1 MPETIRATNER
12 LRSRPWRDEFVYAFV
27 IGNFLIVPDSAA
39 RAEVRLGATAIDT
52 LHRATAA
59 LRGQE
64 ITLLTLVLALLGL
77 GLFASVVLLRLRRVA
92 DHAETNARDEISSL
106 QADVDRLKALLLSET
121 QILVT
126 WAPNAEH
133 PEILG
138 DVDILAPG
146 NIPERVLAFGTWLEA
161 ISARRLEQAVDNL
174 RHNGRGFVLAFTTR
188 AGRPIE
194 AEGRA
199 IGGRAVLRLR
209 DVSGIEQELLD
220 LATRHDQLLNEVET
234 MKALCESLPAP
245 VWVRDNVGQ
254 LVFVNSAYAR
264 AVEANDAA
272 DAVARRLELLDQP
285 ARADVARARLAGETF
300 IGRLPAIAAGA
311 RHIFEVI
318 DALGG
323 AGSSG
328 IAIDRTEVE
337 AMRAELA
344 RMIEAHRRVLDQLA
358 TGVAVFN
365 VDRKLTFYNTAFRS
379 LFELDA
385 GFLDQTPTD
394 AAVLDTLRSKRKLP
408 EEHDFRQWRQQLYEA
423 YRAFEPKEHMWHL
436 PDGRTLRV
444 VTTPNPEGG
453 VTYLYDD
460 VTERLEMYRR
470 YDALIKV
477 QSETL
482 DHLAEAVAV
491 FGSDGRI
498 RLHNPAFQRMWKLSH
513 DALDQRPHVEA
524 VTAWCQ
530 ALHDSNAVWR
540 SLRASVTA
548 IDNREPISARIERR
562 DGAVLDLTTMP
573 LPDGATL
580 VTFKDRTDTVNV
592 ERALRERN
600 EALEAADSI
609 KIDFVHHVSYEL
621 RSPLTNI
628 IGFANLLGDPTFG
641 SLTQKQGEYLSYI
654 TASTNALL
662 ALINNILDLATI
674 DAGAMTLNLGDVD
687 IRASMEAAAE
697 GVQDRLVKN
706 RIRLDIRTSVNI
718 GTFTADERRVRQILF
733 NLLSNAVGFSPAGET
748 VTLLAERRADA
759 VIFSV
764 NDHGPGIPPEAK
776 DKVFDWFETDSKGSQ
791 HRGPGL
797 GLSLVRSFVELHGGT
812 VTIDS
817 AYGQGTTVTCVFPLE
832 HVAKQ
837 TAA

>member
-1 MPETIRATNER
+1 MANLFILPGSPAHADVRA
-12 LRSRPWRDEFVYAFV
+12 
-27 IGNFLIVPDSAA
+27 
-39 RAEVRLGATAIDT
+39 GATAVDVI
-52 LHRATAA
+52 HRTIAS

-64 ITLLTLVLALLGL
+64 ITLLTFFLALLAL
-77 GLFASVVLLRLRRVA
+77 SLFASVAFVRDRKAAERL
-92 DHAETNARDEISSL
+92 ETGARDEIVAL
-106 QADVDRLKALLLSET
+106 QAETDRLKSLLLSES

-126 WAPNAEH
+126 WAAASEE
-133 PEILG
+133 PEVLG
-138 DVDILAPG
+138 DIAMVAPG
-146 NIPERVLAFGTWLEA
+146 GVPERVLAFGTWLEPVTA
-161 ISARRLEQAVDNL
+161 HRMEQAVDAL
-174 RHNGRGFVLAFTTR
+174 RRDGRGFVMTLTTR
-188 AGRPIE
+188 AGRPME

-199 IGGRAVLRLR
+199 IAGRAVLRLR

-220 LATRHDQLLNEVET
+220 LAARHDQLLSDIET
-234 MKALCESLPAP
+234 MRALLDSLPAP
-245 VWVRDNVGQ
+245 VWARDSAGE
-254 LVFVNSAYAR
+254 LVFVNSAYAD
-264 AVEANDAA
+264 AVDAGDPA
-272 DAVARRLELLDQP
+272 EAVARRLELLDQS
-285 ARADVARARLAGETF
+285 ARAELGRTRAAGETYT
-300 IGRLPAIAAGA
+300 GRLPAIAAGG
-311 RHIFEVI
+311 RRIFEVV
-318 DALGG
+318 DVPSA

-337 AMRAELA
+337 TMRAELT
-344 RMIEAHRRVLDQLA
+344 RTVEAHRRVLDQLA

-365 VDRKLTFYNTAFRS
+365 VDRKLTFYNAAFRV

-385 GFLDQTPTD
+385 GFLDQTPSD

-408 EEHDFRQWRQQLYEA
+408 EEYDFRQWRQHLYEA
-423 YRAFEPKEHMWHL
+423 YRTVEPKEHMWHL
-436 PDGRTLRV
+436 PDGRALRV

-453 VTYLYDD
+453 VTYLYDE
-460 VTERLEMYRR
+460 VTERLDMHRR

-482 DHLAEAVAV
+482 DHLSEAVAV
-491 FGSDGRI
+491 FGSDGRV

-513 DALDQRPHVEA
+513 DALEQHPHAEA

-530 ALHDSNAVWR
+530 ALHDDNTVWR

-548 IDNREPISARIERR
+548 IDNRESLVARIERR
-562 DGAVLDLTTMP
+562 DGAMIDLATMP

-580 VTFKDRTDTVNV
+580 VTFQDRTDTVNV

-628 IGFANLLGDPTFG
+628 IGFANLLGDPAFG
-641 SLTQKQGEYLSYI
+641 TLTHKQDEYLGYI

-687 IRASMEAAAE
+687 IRNSMEAAAE

-706 RIRLDIRTSVNI
+706 RISLDIRAPANI
-718 GTFTADERRVRQILF
+718 GSFVADERRLRQILF
-733 NLLSNAVGFSPAGET
+733 NLLSNAVGFSPEGET
-748 VTLLAERRADA
+748 VTLVAERHPDA
-759 VIFSV
+759 VYFRV
-764 NDHGPGIPPEAK
+764 TDRGPGIPPEAM
-776 DKVFDWFETDSKGSQ
+776 DKVFDWFETDSMGSQ

-817 AYGQGTTVTCVFPLE
+817 ASGQGTTVTCAFP
-832 HVAKQ
+832 VAQIAKQ

>member
-1 MPETIRATNER
+1 MANLFILPGSPAHADV
-12 LRSRPWRDEFVYAFV
+12 RP
-27 IGNFLIVPDSAA
+27 
-39 RAEVRLGATAIDT
+39 GATAVDVI
-52 LHRATAA
+52 HRTIAS

-64 ITLLTLVLALLGL
+64 ITLLTFFLALLAL
-77 GLFASVVLLRLRRVA
+77 SLFASVAFVRARKAAERL
-92 DHAETNARDEISSL
+92 ETGARDEIVAL
-106 QADVDRLKALLLSET
+106 QAETDRLKSLLLSES

-126 WAPNAEH
+126 WAAASEE
-133 PEILG
+133 PEVLG
-138 DVDILAPG
+138 DIAMVAPG
-146 NIPERVLAFGTWLEA
+146 GVPERVLAFGTWLEPVTA
-161 ISARRLEQAVDNL
+161 HRMEQAVDAL
-174 RHNGRGFVLAFTTR
+174 RRDGRGFVMTLTTR
-188 AGRPIE
+188 AGRPME

-199 IGGRAVLRLR
+199 IAGRAVLRLR

-220 LATRHDQLLNEVET
+220 LAARHDQLLSDIET
-234 MKALCESLPAP
+234 MRALLDSLPAP
-245 VWVRDNVGQ
+245 VWARDSAGE
-254 LVFVNSAYAR
+254 LVFVNSAYAD
-264 AVEANDAA
+264 AVDAG
-272 DAVARRLELLDQP
+272 DPTEAVARRLELLDQS
-285 ARADVARARLAGETF
+285 ARAELGRTRAAGETYT
-300 IGRLPAIAAGA
+300 GRLPAIAAGG
-311 RHIFEVI
+311 RRIFEVV
-318 DALGG
+318 DVPSA

-337 AMRAELA
+337 TMRAELT
-344 RMIEAHRRVLDQLA
+344 RMVEAHRRVLDQLA

-365 VDRKLTFYNTAFRS
+365 VDRKLIFYNAAFRV

-385 GFLDQTPTD
+385 GFLDQTPSD

-408 EEHDFRQWRQQLYEA
+408 EEHDFRQWRQHLYEA
-423 YRAFEPKEHMWHL
+423 YRTVEPKEHMWHL
-436 PDGRTLRV
+436 PDGRALRV

-453 VTYLYDD
+453 VTYLYDE
-460 VTERLEMYRR
+460 VTERLDMHRR

-482 DHLAEAVAV
+482 DHLSEAVAV
-491 FGSDGRI
+491 FGSDGRV

-513 DALDQRPHVEA
+513 DALEQHPHAEA

-530 ALHDSNAVWR
+530 ALHDDNTVWR

-548 IDNREPISARIERR
+548 IDNRESLVARIERR
-562 DGAVLDLTTMP
+562 DGAMIDLATMP

-580 VTFKDRTDTVNV
+580 VTFQDRTDTVNV

-628 IGFANLLGDPTFG
+628 IGFANLLGDPAFG
-641 SLTQKQGEYLSYI
+641 TLTHKQDEYLGYI

-687 IRASMEAAAE
+687 IRNSMEAAAE
-697 GVQDRLVKN
+697 GVQDRLIKN
-706 RIRLDIRTSVNI
+706 RISLDIRAPANI
-718 GTFTADERRVRQILF
+718 GSFVADERRLRQILF
-733 NLLSNAVGFSPAGET
+733 NLLSNAVGFSPEGEI
-748 VTLLAERRADA
+748 VTLVAERHPDA
-759 VIFSV
+759 VYFRV
-764 NDHGPGIPPEAK
+764 TDRGPGIPPEAM
-776 DKVFDWFETDSKGSQ
+776 DKVFDWFETDSMGSQ

-817 AYGQGTTVTCVFPLE
+817 ASGQGTTVTCAFP
-832 HVAKQ
+832 VAQIAKQ

>member
-1 MPETIRATNER
+1 MANLFILPGSPAHADVRA
-12 LRSRPWRDEFVYAFV
+12 
-27 IGNFLIVPDSAA
+27 
-39 RAEVRLGATAIDT
+39 GATAVDVI
-52 LHRATAA
+52 HRTIAS

-64 ITLLTLVLALLGL
+64 ITLLTFFLALLAL
-77 GLFASVVLLRLRRVA
+77 SLFASVAFVRDRKAAERL
-92 DHAETNARDEISSL
+92 ETGARDEIVAL
-106 QADVDRLKALLLSET
+106 QAETDRLKSLLLSES

-126 WAPNAEH
+126 WAAASEE
-133 PEILG
+133 PEVLG
-138 DVDILAPG
+138 DIAMVAPG
-146 NIPERVLAFGTWLEA
+146 GVPERVLAFGTWLEPVTA
-161 ISARRLEQAVDNL
+161 HRMEQAVDAL
-174 RHNGRGFVLAFTTR
+174 RRDGRGFVMTLTTR
-188 AGRPIE
+188 AGRPME

-199 IGGRAVLRLR
+199 IAGRAVLRLR

-220 LATRHDQLLNEVET
+220 LAARHDQLLSDIET
-234 MKALCESLPAP
+234 MRALLDSLPAP
-245 VWVRDNVGQ
+245 VWARDSAGE
-254 LVFVNSAYAR
+254 LVFVNSAYAD
-264 AVEANDAA
+264 AVDAA
-272 DAVARRLELLDQP
+272 VHAEAVARRLELLDQS
-285 ARADVARARLAGETF
+285 ARAELGRTRAAGETYT
-300 IGRLPAIAAGA
+300 GRLPAIAAGG
-311 RHIFEVI
+311 RRIFEVV
-318 DALGG
+318 DVPSA

-337 AMRAELA
+337 TMRAELT
-344 RMIEAHRRVLDQLA
+344 RMVEAHRRVLDQLA

-365 VDRKLTFYNTAFRS
+365 VDRKLTFYNAAFRV

-385 GFLDQTPTD
+385 GCLDQTPSD

-408 EEHDFRQWRQQLYEA
+408 EEHDFRQWRQHLYEA
-423 YRAFEPKEHMWHL
+423 YRTVEPKEHMWHL
-436 PDGRTLRV
+436 PDGRALRV

-453 VTYLYDD
+453 VTYLYDE
-460 VTERLEMYRR
+460 VTERLDMHRR

-482 DHLAEAVAV
+482 DHLSEAVAV
-491 FGSDGRI
+491 FGSDGRV

-513 DALDQRPHVEA
+513 DALEQHPHAEA

-530 ALHDSNAVWR
+530 ALHDDNTVWR

-548 IDNREPISARIERR
+548 IDNRESLVARIERR
-562 DGAVLDLTTMP
+562 DGAMIDLATMP

-580 VTFKDRTDTVNV
+580 VTFQDRTDTVNV

-628 IGFANLLGDPTFG
+628 IGFANLLGDPAFG
-641 SLTQKQGEYLSYI
+641 TLTHKQDEYLGYI

-687 IRASMEAAAE
+687 IRNSMEAAAE

-706 RIRLDIRTSVNI
+706 RISLDIRAPANI
-718 GTFTADERRVRQILF
+718 GSFVADERRLRQILF
-733 NLLSNAVGFSPAGET
+733 NLLSNAVGFSPEGET
-748 VTLLAERRADA
+748 VTLVAERNPDA
-759 VIFSV
+759 VYFRV
-764 NDHGPGIPPEAK
+764 TDRGTGIPPEAM
-776 DKVFDWFETDSKGSQ
+776 DKVFDWFETDSMGSQ

-817 AYGQGTTVTCVFPLE
+817 ASGQGTTVTCAFP
-832 HVAKQ
+832 VAQIAKQ